1 NRWDDAYTPLVDVA
15 DPGES
20 PEPGSVLIADFGQ
33 GKYLYTALGW
43 YRQLRELH
51 PGTVRMFAN
60 MLAL

>member
-1 NRWDDAYTPLVDVA
+1 LVDVA